1 MNTRSKA
8 LLLRPL
14 VLGLASM
21 AFAPAGALG
30 QVSFGTAV
38 DLALRNSAAVRIAE
52 ADQAKA
58 KAALDEVKDAYIPS
72 LTFGSG
78 LAKGTGF
85 PLGDPSVVRL
95 VAQGLVFNDSQR
107 DFIRASR
114 DGLAA
119 TTLSVEDT
127 RQQVILDTAL
137 TYAELD
143 ATENSLVA
151 LQEEESAAKD
161 LVRITQERV
170 QNGVD
175 ASVELKKAQ
184 LRAAQARLKRVDLEA
199 QGDVLREHLESLTG
213 IRGGAWRTAADTV
226 PAFPPLVSDDES
238 HQMAMDSNE
247 SIKEVEKQASAKQ
260 HLAFAQH
267 RVMWRPQI
275 DLLLQYGYYSD
286 FNNYSIYYQHPLPPN
301 NIVAGVQITLPL
313 FNVAQGARA
322 RQADADA
329 AKAFRQVDL
338 TKHQVS
344 EDTVRLRRAV
354 EQTDAAEDV
363 ARLQHELSQSQL
375 EAIET
380 QASSSTGAPG
390 VAPVT
395 PKDAQAARI
404 DERSLLTN
412 YLAAR
417 LEHVKAELS
426 LLRATGQLEAW
437 ARTAFSSGDG
447 VNAKSGSAATTPRP

>member
-1 MNTRSKA
+1 MNTRTKA

-14 VLGLASM
+14 VLGLACM
-21 AFAPAGALG
+21 AFAPVGALG

-137 TYAELD
+137 SYAELD

-199 QGDVLREHLESLTG
+199 QGDVLREHLEALTG

-226 PAFPPLVSDDES
+226 PAFPPLAGDDES
-238 HQMAMDSNE
+238 HQMAMDSNDA
-247 SIKEVEKQASAKQ
+247 IKEVEKQASAKQ

-437 ARTAFSSGDG
+437 ARTAFSRGDG
-447 VNAKSGSAATTPRP
+447 VDAKSGSVATTPKP